1 VAKDRS
7 STRKKLDALWEP
19 RAVRRLARELA
30 DIAADALLVNGG
42 PVRTPN
48 SERIAAKIIRDG
60 KRLDVATLVQQIQKN
75 SLRLSHP
82 RFAAQQVA
90 APIPAAALV
99 ESVVAALNQS
109 LAVWEMSP
117 IATAIDRDLMSR
129 FKKLFGYP
137 ATAEGS
143 LVPGGAFANLT
154 ALLAARYA
162 LVPNASKTG
171 GARIAIVVGAQAHYS
186 IARAAAILGLGKD
199 SVFKVD
205 FDSEFRTDIAKTD
218 EALRSARR
226 AGFGKFILVGSSGST
241 PTGSFDDLVALRKIA
256 TKHNAWFHVD
266 AAHGAG
272 LAFSGRM
279 RKLLS
284 GLSEADSLIFDPHK
298 MMFMPLSAG
307 GVLVRDGKKLLNP
320 LQEQAPYLFGSK
332 RRWPDLGHI
341 TIACSQRFDALKTW
355 LVWQA
360 YGPEFWGEIAT
371 HVCDVAMAAFEYCS
385 QSKILAPVH
394 KPHSNIFCFE
404 LRGARRRDSDRLHWA
419 IKEELNE
426 SGFGYISSTVLGGRR
441 VLRLVVMNPRTTAD
455 DIIAIL
461 RRVEKLA
468 AR

>member
-1 VAKDRS
+1 
-7 STRKKLDALWEP
+7 
-19 RAVRRLARELA
+19 
-30 DIAADALLVNGG
+30 
-42 PVRTPN
+42 
-48 SERIAAKIIRDG
+48 
-60 KRLDVATLVQQIQKN
+60 
-75 SLRLSHP
+75 
-82 RFAAQQVA
+82 
-90 APIPAAALV
+90 
-99 ESVVAALNQS
+99 
-109 LAVWEMSP
+109 MSP
-117 IATAIDRDLMSR
+117 VATAIDRDLMIR

-154 ALLAARYA
+154 ALLAARDA

-186 IARAAAILGLGKD
+186 IARAAAILGIGKD

-205 FDSEFRTDIAKTD
+205 LDSEFRTDVAKAD
-218 EALRSARR
+218 EALTSARR
-226 AGFGKFILVGSSGST
+226 AGFRKFILVGSSGST
-241 PTGSFDDLVALRKIA
+241 PTGSFDDLVALRKVA

-279 RKLLS
+279 RKLLR
-284 GLSEADSLIFDPHK
+284 GLSKTDSMIFDPHK
-298 MMFMPLSAG
+298 MMFMPLSTG

-360 YGPEFWGEIAT
+360 YGPEIWGEIAT

-385 QSKILAPVH
+385 GSKVLAPLH

-404 LRGARRRDSDRLHWA
+404 LREPRKPDSDRRHWD

-426 SGFGYISSTVLGGRR
+426 SGFAYISSTVLSGRR
-441 VLRLVVMNPRTTAD
+441 VLRLVVMNPRTTTD
-455 DIIAIL
+455 DIVAIL
-461 RRVEKLA
+461 RRVEKIA
-468 AR
+468 WR